1 MLRVLVLGETLPIF
15 LKTHFSNYD
24 IEWHTVPILRLDQI
38 VSKVKFALST
48 MNKDTAI
55 HVLVTDFS
63 WHQIGACRTEK
74 RFDSAN
80 RVLKHFCKTY
90 HNHETSPS
98 CRIFV
103 LNLYETPF
111 HTNNP
116 CPILSK
122 RILEARDSC
131 RSKFER
137 GKNISTGVINILDC
151 YQKPV
156 DSLFKDYAPD
166 FALSQTT
173 YIRNEP
179 TQEFLVILIRRIHNW
194 LSARH

>member
-1 MLRVLVLGETLPIF
+1 
-15 LKTHFSNYD
+15 
-24 IEWHTVPILRLDQI
+24 
-38 VSKVKFALST
+38 

-55 HVLVTDFS
+55 HILVTDFS
-63 WHQIGACRTEK
+63 WHQIGAGRTE
-74 RFDSAN
+74 RLFDSAN
-80 RVLKHFCKTY
+80 RVIKHFCKNY

-103 LNLYETPF
+103 INLYETPF

-122 RILEARDSC
+122 RILETRDST

-137 GKNISTGVINILDC
+137 GKNISTGVIDILNC

-156 DSLFKDYAPD
+156 DALFKDYVPD

-179 TQEFLVILIRRIHNW
+179 TQEFLVILIRRIHHW
-194 LSARH
+194 LSTRH